1 MGFRIRGLDSGQF
14 RHLIGRDTEY
24 LAQYGVERMVV
35 DGNPGFPCRVS
46 LQDAEPGETVLFMNY
61 VHQPALSPYR
71 SSHAIFVRE
80 EARPADLG
88 ENEVPDLLRIRL
100 ISVRA
105 FDAAG
110 MMVDADIVEGQ
121 RLEAAIERMLSTDSA
136 SYLHLHNAQRGCFI
150 ARVDPV

>member
-61 VHQPALSPYR
+61 EHQPALSPYR